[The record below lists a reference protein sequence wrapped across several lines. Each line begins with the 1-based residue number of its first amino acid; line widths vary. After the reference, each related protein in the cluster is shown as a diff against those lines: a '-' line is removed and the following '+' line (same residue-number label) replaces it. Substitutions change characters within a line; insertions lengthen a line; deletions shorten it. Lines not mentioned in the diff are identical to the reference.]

1 MKKNVWKKALIFM
14 TIIAFLLIGLKFDG
28 NLSHL
33 LEQRADFM
41 NNVQMG
47 GSSYSLSLASL
58 KYYVSYITE
67 PFAFRNIFGNAGLF
81 AGLSFCACGAF
92 SDKKLLSSWAYS
104 FSIGVGIELF
114 QYFTCFGAFDLS
126 DILLRFAGIMAG
138 ILMYIAVSKLFHE
151 KDACRT
157 K

>member
-14 TIIAFLLIGLKFDG
+14 TIIVFLLIGLKFDG

-47 GSSYSLSLASL
+47 GSRYSLSLASL

-67 PFAFRNIFGNAGLF
+67 PFAFRNILETQD
-81 AGLSFCACGAF
+81 C
-92 SDKKLLSSWAYS
+92 
-104 FSIGVGIELF
+104 
-114 QYFTCFGAFDLS
+114 
-126 DILLRFAGIMAG
+126 LRVFPSAPAAHFRIKN
-138 ILMYIAVSKLFHE
+138 S
-151 KDACRT
+151 
-157 K
+157 

>member
-28 NLSHL
+28 NISHL

-47 GSSYSLSLASL
+47 GSRYSLSLASL

-104 FSIGVGIELF
+104 FSIGVGIELYK
-114 QYFTCFGAFDLS
+114 YFTRLGTCVIYV
-126 DILLRFAGIMAG
+126 ILL
-138 ILMYIAVSKLFHE
+138 
-151 KDACRT
+151 
-157 K
+157 